1 MSQVEYIK
9 TLLENGNWTDNEK
22 RFLENSI
29 RDAEIMDNLPKN
41 NLKNKIR
48 KFFKNSIDRQYQVC
62 YTIITENERR

>member
-22 RFLENSI
+22 KFLENSI
-29 RDAEIMDNLPKN
+29 KDAEIMDNLPKN

-48 KFFKNSIDRQYQVC
+48 KIFKNSIDK
-62 YTIITENERR
+62 

>member
-22 RFLENSI
+22 KFLENSI
-29 RDAEIMDNLPKN
+29 KDAEIMDNLPKN

-48 KFFKNSIDRQYQVC
+48 KIFKNSIDNS
-62 YTIITENERR
+62 I